1 MELKYVLG
9 ESFYHNLYVLI
20 VPLWNWNNESV
31 VLLSKLICFNR
42 TFMELKLGSKN
53 PLIGSYKGFNRTFM
67 ELKFDQ

>member
-1 MELKYVLG
+1 M
-9 ESFYHNLYVLI
+9 
-20 VPLWNWNNESV
+20 
-31 VLLSKLICFNR
+31 LLSKLICFNR